1 MNLFNW
7 VTTILGGGAVV
18 WVALAIFAPSV
29 LNVASSWLV
38 AMSPLVQGVSE
49 GLVNLGKRLW
59 DGFLDVVD
67 NINTIIFV
75 ALVALSAGLYVHF
88 YAPKYDLKTCVAE
101 LRKEYKF
108 VPKTQKEKE
117 SWLNKTF
124 DGLWK

>member
-1 MNLFNW
+1 MSLFNW
-7 VTTILGGGAVV
+7 ITTALGGGAIA
-18 WVALAIFAPSV
+18 WVALAIFAPGI
-29 LNVASSWLV
+29 LNVLSSWLV
-38 AMSPLVQGVSE
+38 AVSPLLQGLSE
-49 GLVNLGKRLW
+49 GLVNLFKRLW

-108 VPKTQKEKE
+108 VPKTQKEKD
-117 SWLNKTF
+117 SWLNGYF
-124 DGLWK
+124 DRLWK